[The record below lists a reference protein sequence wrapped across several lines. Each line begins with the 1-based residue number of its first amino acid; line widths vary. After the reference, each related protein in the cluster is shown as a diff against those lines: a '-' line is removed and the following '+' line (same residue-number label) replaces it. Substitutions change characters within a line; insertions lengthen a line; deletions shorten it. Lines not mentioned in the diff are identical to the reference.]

1 MARDKVKR
9 AFIWLRDS
17 LRVIDKTTLPGEILG
32 EIRPTLDT
40 FGWERLGGPLQ
51 LESNTSGLGS
61 NGNVLTPVPE
71 GIMRYVVYASCSHN
85 DTVSSLTLSLQVR
98 HPVGPTDFGIAPA
111 IDILQAPVR
120 LGLDRRILLAPGQQ
134 LACFSTPA
142 PGGAFAL
149 TVRMLFID
157 IPVGEYIPPL

>member
-32 EIRPTLDT
+32 EIRPTIDT

-51 LESNTSGLGS
+51 EESSTAGLGS
-61 NGNVLTPVPE
+61 NGVILSAVPE
-71 GIMRYVVYASCSHN
+71 GIMRYVVFASCSHN
-85 DTVSSLTLSLQVR
+85 DTVSTLNMSLQVR
-98 HPVGPTDFGIAPA
+98 HPTGPTDFGISPGVV
-111 IDILQAPVR
+111 IDAQPVR

-134 LACFSTPA
+134 LAAFSRPA

-157 IPVGEYIPPL
+157 IPVGEYIPPV